1 MSYSKFTSEEL
12 HKSFGIE
19 QSFQTSLFVA
29 IEGRPV
35 SDWLR
40 QTIELN
46 LDFALEQ
53 GTEKARSEYLI
64 APVFSEL
71 RQQSNKRISIFSGI
85 EFNVDRQ
92 NKLTGECDFLISR
105 SHIQTFLK
113 EPVVVAVEAKRQDF
127 EKGYVQCTAEMIAAR
142 IFNEKKGNQV
152 KKIYGCVTTGN
163 VWQFLVLDGKKV
175 LIDTTALDITE
186 DIERIF
192 GVLWAM
198 SFGEIDN

>member
-1 MSYSKFTSEEL
+1 MSYSRFTSEEL
-12 HKSFGIE
+12 NEKFGIE
-19 QSFQTSLFVA
+19 QSFQTALFATVKA
-29 IEGRPV
+29 RSV
-35 SDWLR
+35 SAWLK
-40 QTIELN
+40 QTIDLN

-53 GTEKARSEYLI
+53 GTEKARSEYII

-71 RQQSNKRISIFSGI
+71 RQQSKKQISIFSGI

-127 EKGYVQCTAEMIAAR
+127 EKGYVQCTAEMIAAK
-142 IFNEKKGNQV
+142 IFNEQKGNQV
-152 KKIYGCVTTGN
+152 SVMYGCVTTGN
-163 VWQFLVLDGKKV
+163 VWQFLVLDEKQV
-175 LIDTTALDITE
+175 FIDTTALDITE

-192 GVLWAM
+192 GILWAM
-198 SFGEIDN
+198 SFGEIET

>member
-1 MSYSKFTSEEL
+1 MSYSRFTSEEL
-12 HKSFGIE
+12 NVKFGIE
-19 QSFQTSLFVA
+19 QSFQTSLFASVKPR
-29 IEGRPV
+29 EV
-35 SDWLR
+35 SDWLK

-53 GTEKARSEYLI
+53 GTEKARSEYII

-71 RQQSNKRISIFSGI
+71 RQKSKKQISIFSGI

-127 EKGYVQCTAEMIAAR
+127 EKGYVQCTAEMIAAKM
-142 IFNEKKGNQV
+142 FNEQKGN
-152 KKIYGCVTTGN
+152 KIHKIYGCVTTGN
-163 VWQFLVLDGKKV
+163 VWQFLVLDGKYV
-175 LIDTTALDITE
+175 AIDTTAFDINE
-186 DIERIF
+186 DLERIF
-192 GVLWAM
+192 GILWAM
-198 SFGEIDN
+198 SFGEIDS

>member
-12 HKSFGIE
+12 NERFGIE
-19 QSFQTSLFVA
+19 QSFQTSLFASVKSRA
-29 IEGRPV
+29 V
-35 SDWLR
+35 SDWLK

-53 GTEKARSEYLI
+53 GTEKARSEYII
-64 APVFSEL
+64 APMFSEL
-71 RQQSNKRISIFSGI
+71 RQKSNKQISIFSGI

-92 NKLTGECDFLISR
+92 NKLTGACDFLISR

-127 EKGYVQCTAEMIAAR
+127 EKGYVQCAAEMIAAR
-142 IFNEKKGNQV
+142 LFNEQKGNQV
-152 KKIYGCVTTGN
+152 SKIYGCVTTGN
-163 VWQFLVLDGKKV
+163 VWQFLVLDEKNV
-175 LIDTTALDITE
+175 FIDTTAFDITE

-192 GVLWAM
+192 GLLWAM
-198 SFGEIDN
+198 SFGELDK

>member
-1 MSYSKFTSEEL
+1 MSYSRFTNEEL
-12 HKSFGIE
+12 NKKFGIE
-19 QSFQTSLFVA
+19 QSFQTSLFGK

-53 GTEKARSEYLI
+53 GTEKARSEYII

>member
-12 HKSFGIE
+12 NEKFGIE
-19 QSFQTSLFVA
+19 QSFQTALFTTVKA
-29 IEGRPV
+29 RSV
-35 SDWLR
+35 SDWLK
-40 QTIELN
+40 QTIDLN

-53 GTEKARSEYLI
+53 GTEKARSEYII

-71 RQQSNKRISIFSGI
+71 RQQSKKQISIFSGI

-127 EKGYVQCTAEMIAAR
+127 EKGYVQCTAEMIAAK
-142 IFNEKKGNQV
+142 IFNEQKGNQV
-152 KKIYGCVTTGN
+152 SVMYGCVTTGN
-163 VWQFLVLDGKKV
+163 VWQFLVLDEKQV
-175 LIDTTALDITE
+175 FIDTTALDITE

-192 GVLWAM
+192 GILWAM
-198 SFGEIDN
+198 SFGEIET

>member
-12 HKSFGIE
+12 NKRFGIE
-19 QSFQTSLFVA
+19 QSFQTSLFAFVKS
-29 IEGRPV
+29 RSV
-35 SDWLR
+35 SDWLK

-53 GTEKARSEYLI
+53 GTEKARSEYII

-71 RQQSNKRISIFSGI
+71 RQQSKKQISIFSGI
-85 EFNVDRQ
+85 MFNVDRQ
-92 NKLTGECDFLISR
+92 NKLTGECDFLVSR

-113 EPVVVAVEAKRQDF
+113 EPVVVAIEAKRQDF
-127 EKGYVQCTAEMIAAR
+127 EKGYVQCAAEMIAAR
-142 IFNEKKGNQV
+142 IFNEQKGNKV
-152 KKIYGCVTTGN
+152 SKIYGCVTTGN

-175 LIDTTALDITE
+175 LVDTTAFDITE

-192 GVLWAM
+192 GLLWAM